1 MPAGAG
7 NEAARPTVD
16 VVIVNWNA
24 REYLAECLEAVYEST
39 ALSALA
45 RVVVVDNASTDGSL
59 DQARTWLAHDR
70 SVLIANRENRGFAA
84 ACNQGARA
92 GSAPYVLFLNPD
104 TRVRPGCIERTIEFL
119 ESSGGRPVGLC
130 GARVVDQD
138 GRPTI
143 AGGPFPTL
151 RLITGQVSGLSRV
164 LPGLFPS
171 KRIAGDAPTGP
182 IDHAIGAY
190 LLVRRDVFA
199 RLGGFDEGF
208 FVYYEE
214 VDLCRRARDLGWLT
228 YHLADAEVLHV
239 GNVSTDQAR
248 SRRLAYSLTSRRRYA
263 RKHWSRRANLLLAL
277 VAFGIELPARLATEL
292 VRRRRW
298 PSETLRGY
306 FHFVVADDHD
316 LDVA

>member
-7 NEAARPTVD
+7 NGATPPTVD
-16 VVIVNWNA
+16 VVVVNWNA
-24 REYLAECLEAVYEST
+24 REYLTECLEAVYEST
-39 ALSALA
+39 ALTALG
-45 RVVVVDNASTDGSL
+45 RVVVVDNASTDESIER
-59 DQARTWLAHDR
+59 ARTWLGRDR
-70 SVLIANRENRGFAA
+70 SMLIVNQENRGFAA

-104 TRVRPGCIERTIEFL
+104 TRVRPGCIERTIDFL

-130 GARVVDQD
+130 GARVVDRD

-190 LLVRRDVFA
+190 LLVRRDVFE
-199 RLGGFDEGF
+199 RLDGFDEGF

-228 YHLADAEVLHV
+228 YHLAEAEVLHV

-248 SRRLAYSLTSRRRYA
+248 AQRLAYSLTSRRRYA
-263 RKHWSRRANLLLAL
+263 RKHWSRRANVLLTL
-277 VAFGIELPARLATEL
+277 VTFGIELPARLSTEL
-292 VRRRRW
+292 LRRRRW
-298 PSETLRGY
+298 PAETLRGY
-306 FHFVVADDHD
+306 RQFVVAARHD